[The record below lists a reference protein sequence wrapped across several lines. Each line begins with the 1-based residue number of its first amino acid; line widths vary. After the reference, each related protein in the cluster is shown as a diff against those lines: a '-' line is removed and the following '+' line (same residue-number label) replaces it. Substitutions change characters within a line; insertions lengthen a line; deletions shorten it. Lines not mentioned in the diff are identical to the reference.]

1 MRLNPAHAQ
10 VCVGQQLELTCTTN
24 ETALVWNFVP
34 HLINNQGASVQ
45 REWLIA
51 SEDLTQQLQQFTI
64 NSTSFAFRT
73 CARPVFEVGSVSVT
87 LEWIPEEGVS
97 YSVSGQVV
105 DFRYTQRTT
114 TVLSVPYNTP
124 TNVTITATSCG
135 QDSETA
141 ITSVELAY
149 GNYFTKIQLQH

>member
-1 MRLNPAHAQ
+1 M
-10 VCVGQQLELTCTTN
+10 
-24 ETALVWNFVP
+24 
-34 HLINNQGASVQ
+34 S
-45 REWLIA
+45 
-51 SEDLTQQLQQFTI
+51 
-64 NSTSFAFRT
+64 
-73 CARPVFEVGSVSVT
+73 ARPVFEVGSVSVT

-97 YSVSGQVV
+97 YSVSSDQVV